1 MEEIKRNTPLNRII
15 DETEIKD
22 VILTMLEDKMSW
34 ITGQNIIA
42 DGGNTIG
49 F

>member
-1 MEEIKRNTPLNRII
+1 MLNRII
-15 DETEIKD
+15 DETGIKD
-22 VILTMLEDKMSW
+22 VILTMLENKMSQ

-42 DGGNTIG
+42 DGSNTIG